1 MASCRFRK
9 VCPRCRRLA
18 KGRKGPRMRKE
29 ATLPI
34 AERMQNVSFAGISI
48 DPGEN
53 IALPEA
59 ARRLGLVPEAL
70 ASNSPRPF
78 EEGSCPAFRGQ
89 AFRKVLKEED
99 GAYEAEPGCISAT

>member
-9 VCPRCRRLA
+9 VSPRCRRLA

-34 AERMQNVSFAGISI
+34 AERMENVFFAEISI

-53 IALPEA
+53 IALPET
-59 ARRLGLVPEAL
+59 ARRPGLSAALRQKIRHSDMPEAL
-70 ASNSPRPF
+70 VSTALCLLKKIMPGLSPVRLL
-78 EEGSCPAFRGQ
+78 GKKR
-89 AFRKVLKEED
+89 RRHRL
-99 GAYEAEPGCISAT
+99 

>member
-34 AERMQNVSFAGISI
+34 AERMENVSFAGISI
-48 DPGEN
+48 DPGED

-59 ARRLGLVPEAL
+59 ARRTGLVPEAL
-70 ASNSPRPF
+70 ASNSPRP
-78 EEGSCPAFRGQ
+78 
-89 AFRKVLKEED
+89 LKKDHARPFAVRLSES
-99 GAYEAEPGCISAT
+99 AERRRRRL